1 MLPVIAIV
9 PMKGHSSRVPRKN
22 LKPMCG
28 CPLYHWI
35 VKSLIGAETI
45 SRVVVETDAD
55 EIEADVKNS
64 FPDVR
69 VLRRPEHLHGDE
81 VPMNDVID
89 NAMRQLPEA
98 VFLQSH
104 STNPLL
110 RPKTVDRA
118 VARYRE
124 AGDHDSLFAVTRW
137 QTRFFWADGKPV
149 NHNPEELIPTQDLP
163 PLYEENSN
171 IYIFTRD
178 SFDTRKH
185 RIGAKPI
192 LFEMEY
198 LEAVDIDE
206 MQHFHLAEALLTSMI
221 KGEDA

>member
-9 PMKGHSSRVPRKN
+9 PMKGHSARVPRKN

-28 CPLYHWI
+28 RPLYHWI
-35 VKSLIGAETI
+35 VRTLLDAQTV

-55 EIEADVKNS
+55 EIEADVAAS
-64 FPDVR
+64 FPDVT
-69 VLRRPEHLHGDE
+69 VLRRPVHLHGDD
-81 VPMNDVID
+81 VPMNAVID

-110 RPKTVDRA
+110 RSATVDRA
-118 VARYRE
+118 VAAYR
-124 AGDHDSLFAVTRW
+124 GTGGHDSLFAVTRW

-149 NHNPEELIPTQDLP
+149 NHNPNELIPTQDLP

-171 IYIFTRD
+171 IYIFTRG
-178 SFDTRKH
+178 SFDLRGH
-185 RIGAKPI
+185 RIGENPY

-198 LEAVDIDE
+198 MEAVDIDE
-206 MQHFHLAEALLTSMI
+206 MQHFHLAEALMSRQSP
-221 KGEDA
+221 GGGA